1 MRIGDT
7 VIILYEEDGNTDLI
21 SDFSLEEKTDGAI

>member
-1 MRIGDT
+1 MRTGDT
-7 VIILYEEDGNTDLI
+7 VIILYEEDGNIDLI